1 MCVSHLH
8 SFEPYAARKVIP
20 ESFGNVVREGAGA
33 SLFLR
38 VYFDCSF
45 LPLVTEKGKGR
56 RDGAFF
62 EILYPR
68 LVLEEA
74 VGVGG

>member
-1 MCVSHLH
+1 MCVNHLH
-8 SFEPYAARKVIP
+8 SFEPYAAREVIP
-20 ESFGNVVREGAGA
+20 ESSGNVVREGAGV

-56 RDGAFF
+56 RDGIFF

-68 LVLEEA
+68 RALEEA
-74 VGVGG
+74 LGVGG